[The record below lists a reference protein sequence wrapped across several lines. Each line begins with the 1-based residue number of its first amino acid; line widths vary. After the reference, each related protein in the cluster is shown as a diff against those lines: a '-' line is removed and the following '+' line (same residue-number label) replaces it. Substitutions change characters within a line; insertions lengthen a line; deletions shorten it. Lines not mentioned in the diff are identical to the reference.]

1 MGEKGGFDDLE
12 ELVAWLRKALNRG
25 TEDHALDALVDG

>member
-12 ELVAWLRKALNRG
+12 ELAARLRKALNRG
-25 TEDHALDALVDG
+25 AEDHALAALVDG